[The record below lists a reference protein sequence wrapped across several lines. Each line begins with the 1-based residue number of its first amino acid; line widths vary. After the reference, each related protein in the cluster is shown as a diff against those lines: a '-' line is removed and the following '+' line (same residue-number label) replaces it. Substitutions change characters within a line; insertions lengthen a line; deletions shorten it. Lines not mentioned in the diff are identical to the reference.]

1 MELEDFDLIR
11 RLTMMI
17 MVQMMH
23 LTSGMLQPSSLKEIS
38 SQDLGVRRTKDK
50 NRYRVP

>member
-1 MELEDFDLIR
+1 
-11 RLTMMI
+11 
-17 MVQMMH
+17 MH
-23 LTSGMLQPSSLKEIS
+23 LTSKVLQPSPLKEIS